1 MDGSTNLVK
10 KVSLHIKNL
19 LALLDGSLKRI
30 LLLISSARSSR
41 RIWAR
46 SFHALPSA
54 SQDEAP
60 ATKCQRPRSEIRRR
74 NSDKTRSPKRRRS
87 DATLALDL
95 TQQRERALSNWCHS
109 LVRLIASLKKVIF
122 EQITEKFRQRAATKT
137 RALCEWND

>member
-1 MDGSTNLVK
+1 MNTRKRTKISERNSRSKSALISGMDGSTTNLVK

-41 RIWAR
+41 RIRAR

-60 ATKCQRPRSEIRRR
+60 ATKCQRARSEIRRR
-74 NSDKTRSPKRRRS
+74 NSDKTRIPKRRRS

-95 TQQRERALSNWCHS
+95 TQQRERALSN
-109 LVRLIASLKKVIF
+109 
-122 EQITEKFRQRAATKT
+122 
-137 RALCEWND
+137 